1 MAARDLYYKRTQ
13 KKKIFSAAKNH
24 PLKTFGENTKKGT
37 KKEKD
42 AKENERKRMNKK
54 RK

>member
-24 PLKTFGENTKKGT
+24 PLKTFGENTKKGR
-37 KKEKD
+37 KKKKMQKKM
-42 AKENERKRMNKK
+42 KERE
-54 RK
+54 